1 MEIWQIVGLALTVSV
16 LGIVLRQV
24 RPEIALQMTIL
35 AGTAIFLLVL
45 GRVKV
50 IIDLLQ
56 NLAEQANVSSYYL
69 LIILKIVGIAY
80 LAEFGA
86 AICRD
91 AGEGA
96 LAAKVELA
104 AKVGVFVL
112 AIPIITAIL
121 ESLVRLLAWGD

>member
-1 MEIWQIVGLALTVSV
+1 VEIWQIVGLALTVSV
-16 LGIVLRQV
+16 LGMVLKQV

-35 AGTAIFLLVL
+35 AGVVIFLLVISK
-45 GRVKV
+45 VKV

-56 NLAEQANVSSYYL
+56 NLAGQANVSSYYL
-69 LIILKIVGIAY
+69 LIIFKIVGVAY

-104 AKVGVFVL
+104 AKVGVLVL